1 MRREVWRLL
10 IQSKRFY
17 VGTFRFAENALV
29 FSLIISVLLGVG
41 LIYVYLHI
49 PERHYYAT
57 NGAVPPTELT
67 AMDSANKT
75 SVPLLAEDLTVDDDE
90 KPIPN

>member
-17 VGTFRFAENALV
+17 VGTFRFIESMLV
-29 FSLIISVLLGVG
+29 LSLLISVLLTAGV
-41 LIYVYLHI
+41 LYIYLDI

-57 NGAVPPTELT
+57 NGMVPPSDLT
-67 AMDSANKT
+67 AMDAPNET
-75 SVPLLAEDLTVDDDE
+75 SVALLASDPITDDDE
-90 KPIPN
+90 KSIPK

>member
-17 VGTFRFAENALV
+17 VGTFRFIESALV
-29 FSLIISVLLGVG
+29 FSLVISVLLSFG

-57 NGAVPPTELT
+57 NGEAPPIELT
-67 AMDSANKT
+67 AMDEANKT
-75 SVPLLAEDLTVDDDE
+75 SVPLLADDPTVDDAE
-90 KPIPN
+90 KLMPN

>member
-17 VGTFRFAENALV
+17 VGTFRFIESMLV
-29 FSLIISVLLGVG
+29 LSLLISVLLTAGVFY
-41 LIYVYLHI
+41 IYLDI

-57 NGAVPPTELT
+57 NGVVPPSDLT
-67 AMDSANKT
+67 AMDAPNET
-75 SVPLLAEDLTVDDDE
+75 SVALLASDPTTDDDE
-90 KPIPN
+90 KSIPK